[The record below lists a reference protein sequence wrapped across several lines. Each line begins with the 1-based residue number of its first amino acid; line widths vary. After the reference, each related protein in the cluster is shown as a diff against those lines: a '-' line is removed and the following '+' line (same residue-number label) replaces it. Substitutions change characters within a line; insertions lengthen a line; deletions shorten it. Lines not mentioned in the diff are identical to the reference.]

1 MQLFN
6 LTILDQGF
14 FAIDGGVW
22 SEGGEAGSLVMAD
35 QGHCVILLHLLRAG
49 QDRDHVTRLRRLLV
63 AYARAGALLVARL
76 TRGTCLI
83 QRATTPTLHRIRVA
97 AVVGD
102 LICRDVRVGLSC
114 VLSLTDARG
123 GQDVRLRGALALGLD
138 ELALLV

>member
-49 QDRDHVTRLRRLLV
+49 QDRDHVARLRRLLV
-63 AYARAGALLVARL
+63 AYARAGALLIARL
-76 TRGTCLI
+76 SRGSCLV
-83 QRATTPTLHRIRVA
+83 QRTTAAALHRIRVA

-114 VLSLTDARG
+114 VLSMTDARG
-123 GQDVRLRGALALGLD
+123 GQDVRLRGAFALGLD